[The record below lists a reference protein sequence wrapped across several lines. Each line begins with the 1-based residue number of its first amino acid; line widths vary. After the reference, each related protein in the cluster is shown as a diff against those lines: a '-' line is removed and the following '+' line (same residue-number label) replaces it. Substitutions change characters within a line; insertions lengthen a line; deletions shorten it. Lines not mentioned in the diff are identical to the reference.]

1 MVRNLALLAALA
13 VALATPVATRS
24 AGMDEMQY
32 YVGTWTCQAGEP
44 GKAPSHA
51 TATYTLDGGVL
62 RQWVSVPVQTGM
74 KTAYYLSSSTIYDAK
89 KGMYVQTNLDNES
102 VWSVDYAKP
111 WTGNMEQWADHV
123 SSTGKLSHST
133 TTRTNQNSFSFLG
146 YSTLTSSKPTFKGS
160 CTRS

>member
-1 MVRNLALLAALA
+1 MVRNFALLAALA

-32 YVGTWTCQAGEP
+32 YVGTWACQAGEP

-62 RQWVSVPVQTGM
+62 RQWVTVPVQTGM
-74 KTAYYLSSSTIYDAK
+74 KKGYYLSSATTYDAK
-89 KGMYVQTNLDNES
+89 KGMYVQTNMDSDNA
-102 VWSVDYAKP
+102 WSVDYAKP
-111 WTGNMEQWADHV
+111 WTGNMEQWADHL
-123 SSTGKLSHST
+123 SSGKPGHST
-133 TTRTNQNSFSFLG
+133 VTRTNQSSFSFLG
-146 YSTLTSSKPTFKGS
+146 YSTLTSTTPSFKGS